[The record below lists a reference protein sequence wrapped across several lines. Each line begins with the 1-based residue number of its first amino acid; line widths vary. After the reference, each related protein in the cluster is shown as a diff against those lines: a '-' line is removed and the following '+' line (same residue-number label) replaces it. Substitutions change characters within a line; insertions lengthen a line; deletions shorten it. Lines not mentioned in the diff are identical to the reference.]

1 MFKDLDLETLKAL
14 IKFIYTDSLD
24 AEKDDIKALFSTADK
39 YDIQFM
45 HVSLVA
51 GSIVT
56 CLSLGMSFVC
66 LTLKPEGG

>member
-39 YDIQFM
+39 YDIQ
-45 HVSLVA
+45 V
-51 GSIVT
+51 
-56 CLSLGMSFVC
+56 
-66 LTLKPEGG
+66 